1 MTLLAE
7 ESTTPPIQAT
17 GYELCGG
24 FSPAFKN

>member
-7 ESTTPPIQAT
+7 ENTTPPIQAT

-24 FSPAFKN
+24 FSSAFKN

>member
-1 MTLLAE
+1 MTFLAE

-17 GYELCGG
+17 GYRQCGG